1 MWWKTGW
8 NYKILQNSTLYKNM
22 VEEENLVEKID
33 NPLQKHGGRKKY
45 PDKPSVTQSEPATFI
60 SKLSAEL

>member
-1 MWWKTGW
+1 
-8 NYKILQNSTLYKNM
+8 M

-45 PDKPSVTQSEPATFI
+45 PDKPSQNQPHLFQNCQQNYN
-60 SKLSAEL
+60 